1 MFRSRR
7 FLLAVVAA
15 GLLAGA
21 AWVRVGPVPAALL
34 SPPADESTIVVD
46 RTGTPLYEARSGAGT
61 RATRLDAADLPP
73 ALVNATIAAEDHR
86 FLRHPGVD
94 PVAFVRAFI
103 RNVRAGAV
111 VEGGSTITQQTA
123 KILLDRR
130 LGEGGSTRRRGRG
143 LGSKFKEAVL
153 ALRLEHRLTKQQILA
168 LYLNV
173 APYGNQLVGAGRASE
188 VYFGVQPS
196 LLTVAQAAFI
206 AALPQRPS
214 AYNPYR
220 DPAPA
225 VRRQRRILDTMVRQK
240 LITGDEAHTAR
251 NERLQIQPAARA
263 FSAPHFVEM
272 VLAAQGARRP
282 PRLATT
288 LDAEFQA
295 TVADIVR
302 AHQRSLREHGAH
314 NVAVVVLDNAT
325 AEWIAWEGSGNYF
338 DRDHGGA
345 INGGMTLRQPGSALK
360 PFVYALGFESGE
372 TPATVLPDVPSSYP
386 TAEPGIVYTPRNYD
400 GSFHGPLR
408 TRQALAGSQNV
419 PAVALASK
427 TGVPDLLRLLR
438 TAGFT
443 AFDKTASHYGLGVAL
458 GNAEVTLAELVGAYA
473 VLARGGVWKQPHAVL
488 DEAGSTTR
496 RVMSPRAAFWVT
508 DILSDDDARAYVF
521 GRGGS
526 LEFPFPVAVKTGTS
540 QAYRDNWTVGYTR
553 EVTVGVWVGNFDR
566 RPLIGS
572 TGVTGAAP
580 IFHAVMLAAQRHVH
594 GREEGEAD
602 LVRRPSDLHEGTIC
616 ALSGMRAG
624 DACPIRVSEWL
635 PPGFSPLPCSWH
647 HASEDGLLTLWPD
660 EYRTW
665 AAGQGLLE
673 PDRPMRVMH
682 TQPDRA
688 AAGGARTGRRLE
700 ITSPPDGA
708 TYLIDPTLRLE
719 FQTLPL
725 RVVGA
730 AGRVEWTVNGRRLGS
745 KSEDGGLSWPLERGK
760 HQVRARDGRGR
771 VAEASILVKSLPE
784 LPDILL
790 YLHALGP
797 RVVGHRVERRP
808 SGDAVP
814 AAFDR
819 PAAVGRRRQDDRTAL
834 HRLGKRIVF
843 ELEGEL
849 FLVLHLMIAGR
860 LRWKAAGAKVPGKVG
875 LLALDFSH
883 GTLILT
889 EAGTKRQASL
899 FVVQGAR
906 SAAAARSRRHR
917 RPRG

>member
-15 GLLAGA
+15 GFLAGV
-21 AWVRVGPVPAALL
+21 AWIRFGPVPAELL
-34 SPPADESTIVVD
+34 STPADESTIVVD
-46 RTGTPLYEARSGAGT
+46 RRGTPLYEARSAAGT

-73 ALVNATIAAEDHR
+73 VLVDATIAAEDRR
-86 FLRHPGVD
+86 FRRHPGID

-130 LGEGGSTRRRGRG
+130 SRERRGRG
-143 LGSKFKEAVL
+143 IGSKFNEAVL

-173 APYGNQLVGAGRASE
+173 APYGNQVVGAGRASE
-188 VYFGVQPS
+188 VYFGVHPS
-196 LLTVAQAAFI
+196 LLTVAQAAFL

-214 AYNPYR
+214 AYNPYK

-225 VRRQRRILDTMVRQK
+225 VRRQRRILETLVRQK
-240 LITGDEAHTAR
+240 LITSDDAHIAR
-251 NERLQIQPAARA
+251 NERLQIQPAAKA
-263 FSAPHFVEM
+263 FAAPHFVEM
-272 VLAAQGARRP
+272 VLAAQGATRP
-282 PRLATT
+282 SRLATT
-288 LDAEFQA
+288 LDAELQA
-295 TVADIVR
+295 TVADIAR
-302 AHQRSLREHGAH
+302 AHRRTLRAHGAH
-314 NVAVVVLDNAT
+314 NVAVVVLDNDT
-325 AEWIAWEGSGNYF
+325 SEWIAWEGSGDYF

-345 INGGMTLRQPGSALK
+345 INGGTTLRQPGSALK
-360 PFVYALGFESGE
+360 PFVYALGFETGE
-372 TPATVLPDVPSSYP
+372 TPATVLADVPSSYP

-408 TRQALAGSQNV
+408 ARQALAGSQNV
-419 PAVALASK
+419 PAVALAARS
-427 TGVPDLLRLLR
+427 GVPDLLRLFR
-438 TAGFT
+438 NAGFT

-458 GNAEVTLAELVGAYA
+458 GNAEVTLAELAGAYA
-473 VLARGGVWKQPHAVL
+473 VLARGGVWKQPRAVL
-488 DEAGSTTR
+488 EGGNTASH
-496 RVMSPRAAFWVT
+496 RVLSPRAAFWVT

-594 GREEGEAD
+594 GREHSEGD
-602 LVRRPSDLHEGTIC
+602 LVTRPSDLREGTIC
-616 ALSGMRAG
+616 ALSGARAG
-624 DACPIRVSEWL
+624 DACPIRLNEWL

-665 AAGQGLLE
+665 AAARGLVDAGQ
-673 PDRPMRVMH
+673 PVRAIDTSSDRETARS
-682 TQPDRA
+682 
-688 AAGGARTGRRLE
+688 AGTARRFE

-708 TYLIDPTLRLE
+708 TYLIDPTLRME

-725 RVVGA
+725 RAIGSS
-730 AGRVEWTVNGRRLGS
+730 GRVEWTVNGRRLDAGP
-745 KSEDGGLSWPLERGK
+745 DDHGVSWPLERGK
-760 HQVRARDGRGR
+760 YQVRARDARGR
-771 VAEASILVKSLPE
+771 VVEASIIVK
-784 LPDILL
+784 
-790 YLHALGP
+790 
-797 RVVGHRVERRP
+797 
-808 SGDAVP
+808 
-814 AAFDR
+814 
-819 PAAVGRRRQDDRTAL
+819 
-834 HRLGKRIVF
+834 
-843 ELEGEL
+843 
-849 FLVLHLMIAGR
+849 
-860 LRWKAAGAKVPGKVG
+860 
-875 LLALDFSH
+875 
-883 GTLILT
+883 
-889 EAGTKRQASL
+889 
-899 FVVQGAR
+899 
-906 SAAAARSRRHR
+906 
-917 RPRG
+917 